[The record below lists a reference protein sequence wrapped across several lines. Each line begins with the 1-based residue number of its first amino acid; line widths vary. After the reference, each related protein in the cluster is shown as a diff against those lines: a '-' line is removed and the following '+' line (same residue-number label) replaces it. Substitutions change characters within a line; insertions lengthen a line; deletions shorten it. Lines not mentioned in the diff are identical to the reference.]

1 MAAMSAYSEPA
12 SSYDPLAIAA
22 DLHKATTEGLMLFAG
37 IDEELSRVRPTPG
50 GWCAREV
57 VGHLID
63 SACNNHRR
71 WVVGQTPGFARFDG
85 YEQNEWVSRQHYADE
100 SWSDVVSLWSAYNRH
115 LRHVI
120 ARTPTENLLL
130 SATAPDGSGSV
141 TIGFLMQ
148 DYVAHLRH
156 HLEQVRRVTGGL

>member
-1 MAAMSAYSEPA
+1 MRLMSPYVQPS
-12 SSYDPLAIAA
+12 SSYDPAVIAA
-22 DLHKATTEGLMLFAG
+22 DLHAALAEGLALFAG
-37 IDEELSRVRPTPG
+37 VDEALSGVRAKPD

-71 WVVGQTPGFARFDG
+71 FILGQTPGLTKFDDYDG
-85 YEQNEWVSRQHYADE
+85 DAWVSRQHYADE
-100 SWSDVVSLWSAYNRH
+100 SWSALVSLWSAYNVH

-120 ARTPTENLLL
+120 SRTPADRLLM
-130 SATAPDGSGSV
+130 SATAPDGSDPV

-156 HLEQVRRVTGGL
+156 HFEQVRRVTGV

>member
-1 MAAMSAYSEPA
+1 MSPYHQPAA
-12 SSYDPLAIAA
+12 SYDPRAIAA
-22 DLHKATTEGLMLFAG
+22 DLQSAVAEGLGLFAG
-37 IDEELSRVRPTPG
+37 IDEELSRVRLEPD

-71 WVVGQTPGFARFDG
+71 WVVGQSPGLEKFDG
-85 YEQNEWVSRQHYADE
+85 YEQNAWVSRQQYAEEPWADI
-100 SWSDVVSLWSAYNRH
+100 VALWAAYNRH

-120 ARTPTENLLL
+120 ARTPAENTSM
-130 SATAPDGSGSV
+130 SALAPDGAGPV

-148 DYVAHLRH
+148 DYVGHVRH
-156 HLEQVRRVTGGL
+156 HLEQVRRVTGM